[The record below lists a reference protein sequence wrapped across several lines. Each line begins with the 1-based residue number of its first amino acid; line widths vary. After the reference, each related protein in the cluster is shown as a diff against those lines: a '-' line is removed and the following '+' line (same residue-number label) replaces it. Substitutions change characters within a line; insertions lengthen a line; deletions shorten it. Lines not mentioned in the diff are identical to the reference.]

1 MFMRACVLYSGGKDS
16 SLMAT
21 ILKRLDLEVELVTAN
36 FGVYDSWIPAKK
48 SAEALGFPHRILRLD
63 RSILKEAAGKVM
75 KDGFPN
81 NGINFIHRQVLEAV
95 AGEYDIIAD
104 GTRRD
109 DKTPRLAIDEIRSF
123 EDRNSIEYINLTGFG
138 YKTINRLASQL
149 FILKEEKS
157 DIHNNSDYEIEIRH
171 LIDKIKGKGES
182 SRFFPVHYQTRVI
195 GWKQEE

>member
-1 MFMRACVLYSGGKDS
+1 MRACVLYSGGKDS

-21 ILKRLDLEVELVTAN
+21 LLKRLGLEVELVTAN
-36 FGVYDSWIPAKK
+36 FGVYDSWIPAAK
-48 SAEALGFPHRILRLD
+48 SAGALGFPHRILRLD
-63 RSILKEAAGKVM
+63 QSILREAAGRIM
-75 KDGFPN
+75 EDGFPN
-81 NGINFIHRQVLEAV
+81 NGINFVHRQVLESV

-109 DKTPRLAIDEIRSF
+109 DKIPRLTIDEIRSL
-123 EDRNSIEYINLTGFG
+123 EDRHSIEYINLTGFG

-149 FILKEEKS
+149 FILKKEKS
-157 DIHNNSDYEIEIRH
+157 DIHNNSDYEMEIRYF
-171 LIDKIKGKGES
+171 IDKIKGKGKS